1 MSLFI
6 LYFLLSLVAMILS
19 LFSLK
24 ILLTTES
31 NRSSSKYS
39 PLIYSQDAREENLF
53 INNLKAPCI
62 HLGSFLKKTLK
73 LNSLDKLF
81 TSAIQLGIKE
91 EFFKIWLAK
100 IFIFIILL
108 EISYLFSEPFSRI
121 IFLGLLIHSF
131 LDIPLK
137 IYLRKESIRRS
148 FPHLLSCIKILCI
161 KNNQPLKTALR
172 SIAQGLPQ
180 DFSASRNLLIK
191 FIDEFEE
198 FGMQKAIENF
208 TWDNDFSQDF
218 KNILVGINLSSSKNE
233 LLKFTEKIEK
243 KYHSADETKRNNLIE
258 NIQLYLLAPV
268 MLMLLISSYPLFL
281 AIKFSLQ
288 GAFL

>member
-6 LYFLLSLVAMILS
+6 LYLSLSLVAMILS

-24 ILLTTES
+24 ILLTAES
-31 NRSSSKYS
+31 DRKSQKYS
-39 PLIYSQDAREENLF
+39 RLIYSQDHREKNLF
-53 INNLKAPCI
+53 INNLKVPCI
-62 HLGSFLKKTLK
+62 HLGSFIKKTLK

-81 TSAIQLGIKE
+81 TSAVQLGIKE
-91 EFFKIWLAK
+91 EVFKIWLAK
-100 IFIFIILL
+100 IFIFIFLL
-108 EISYLFSEPFSRI
+108 EISYLFTEPFSRI
-121 IFLGLLIHSF
+121 ILLALLMHSVIE
-131 LDIPLK
+131 IPLK
-137 IYLRKESIRRS
+137 IHLRKKSIRRS

-180 DFSASRNLLIK
+180 DFSASKNLLIK
-191 FIDEFEE
+191 FIEEFEE
-198 FGMQKAIENF
+198 FGMQKAIESF
-208 TWDNDFSQDF
+208 TWENDFSEDF
-218 KNILVGINLSSSKNE
+218 KNILIGINLSSSKNE
-233 LLKFTEKIEK
+233 LLKFAEKIEK